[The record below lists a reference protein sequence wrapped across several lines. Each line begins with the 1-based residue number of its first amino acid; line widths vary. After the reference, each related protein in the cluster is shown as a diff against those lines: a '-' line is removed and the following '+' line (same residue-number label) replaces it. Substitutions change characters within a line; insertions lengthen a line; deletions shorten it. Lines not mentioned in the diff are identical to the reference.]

1 MCCHSWG
8 GGGLKGKFHDSLPD
22 FFIVFRVL
30 SRSGNDR
37 FVFERKYLRLS
48 VRAGVPV

>member
-8 GGGLKGKFHDSLPD
+8 GGGLKGKFHDSLPG